1 MSKYTSLQPQ
11 SVWSIFGEISK
22 IPRGSG
28 NEAAVMRW
36 VLDWAKAKGL
46 PAKQDAVGNV
56 LVTIPA
62 TPGCEKVPAVLVQGH
77 LDMVCEKNSD
87 TKHDFEKDP
96 IKLLVQGDWVTADGT
111 TLGAD
116 NAIGVAMGMALA
128 DAKGVKHGPVELLM
142 TVDEER
148 GLTGAAGVKKGFFK
162 ARLMIN
168 LDSEQDDALFVGC
181 AGGRDTVYTVSNR
194 KQKVAKGLVGRKVT
208 VRGLLGGHSGLDVDK
223 HRGHAIKILNRCL
236 LAARDEVAF
245 KLVSFDGGSMRNA
258 IPREAEAVVAV
269 PEADT
274 AKFKK
279 LVDGMAKRIKA
290 EELAGVDDGCVVKVG
305 ACKLTHTLGG
315 GCTTRTLG
323 LIAAIPSGI
332 SQMSRAIPGLVETS
346 SNLGVV
352 TTDGSKVTMVTC
364 SRSSSMASLD
374 EVVRQHA
381 MIGELAGAAVK
392 TEQPEGYPGWA
403 PNPKSK
409 MVAITAKEYK
419 RIFKHEPQL
428 LAIHAG
434 LECGLLTEKYP
445 DLDIVSFGPNI
456 AGAHSPDE
464 KVSVTS
470 VQKIWKLFLGVIEK
484 VAKG

>member
-1 MSKYTSLQPQ
+1 MAKYDTLKPS
-11 SVWSIFGEISK
+11 SVWQIFGEISA

-28 NEAAVMRW
+28 NETAVMQW
-36 VLDWAKAKGL
+36 ALDWAKKRGL
-46 PAKQDAVGNV
+46 AAKQDKVGNV
-56 LVTIPA
+56 LVSIPA
-62 TPGCEKVPAVLVQGH
+62 TKGLEKKPAVLVQGH

-87 TKHDFEKDP
+87 VKHDFEKDP
-96 IKLLVQGDWVTADGT
+96 IKLKVEGDWVTADGT

-116 NAIGVAMGMALA
+116 NAVGVAMGLA
-128 DAKGVKHGPVELLM
+128 VAEEKGLKHGPIEVLM

-148 GLTGAAGVKKGFFK
+148 GLTGAAGVQKGFFTAK
-162 ARLMIN
+162 NMIN

-194 KQKVAKGLVGRKVT
+194 KQKTGKGLVGRKIT

-236 LAARDEVAF
+236 LTALDEVPF

-274 AKFKK
+274 RRFKQ
-279 LVDGMAKRIKA
+279 LVYGMAARIKA

-305 ACKLTHTLGG
+305 ACKLKHTLGA
-315 GCTTRTLG
+315 GCTLRTLG

-332 SQMSRAIPGLVETS
+332 LDMSIAIPGLVETS

-352 TTDGSKVTMVTC
+352 TTDGSKVKMVTC
-364 SRSSSMASLD
+364 SRSSSMAALD
-374 EVVRQHA
+374 GVVRQHA

-392 TEQPEGYPGWA
+392 VEQPEGYPGWA

-456 AGAHSPDE
+456 TGAHSPDE
-464 KVSVTS
+464 KVQVSSVA
-470 VQKIWKLFLGVIEK
+470 KIWKLFAGVLAMA
-484 VAKG
+484 AK

>member
-1 MSKYTSLQPQ
+1 MAKYDTLKPS
-11 SVWSIFGEISK
+11 SVWKIFGEISA

-28 NEAAVMRW
+28 NETAVMQW
-36 VLDWAKAKGL
+36 AMDWAKQRGL
-46 PAKQDAVGNV
+46 KAKQDKVGNV

-62 TPGCEKVPAVLVQGH
+62 TKGLEKKPAVLVQGH

-87 TKHDFEKDP
+87 VKHDFEKDP
-96 IKLLVQGDWVTADGT
+96 IKLLVKGDWVTADGT

-116 NAIGVAMGMALA
+116 NGIGVAMGLA
-128 DAKGVKHGPVELLM
+128 VADEKGLKHGPVEVLM

-148 GLTGAAGVKKGFFK
+148 GLTGAAGVQKGFFTAK
-162 ARLMIN
+162 KMIN
-168 LDSEQDDALFVGC
+168 LDSEEDDALFVGC

-236 LAARDEVAF
+236 LAALDEVPF

-274 AKFKK
+274 RKFKK
-279 LVDGMAKRIKA
+279 LVDGMATRIAA
-290 EELAGVDDGCVVKVG
+290 EELAGIDDGCVVKVG
-305 ACKLTHTLGG
+305 TCKLKHTLGG

-332 SQMSRAIPGLVETS
+332 LDMSAAIPGLVETS

-352 TTDGSKVTMVTC
+352 KTEGSKVKMVTC
-364 SRSSSMASLD
+364 SRSSSMAALD
-374 EVVRQHA
+374 GVVRQHA
-381 MIGELAGAAVK
+381 MIGELAGKAVK
-392 TEQPEGYPGWA
+392 VEQPEGYPGWA

-409 MVAITAKEYK
+409 MVAITAREYK

-456 AGAHSPDE
+456 TGAHSPDE
-464 KVSVTS
+464 QVQISSVAKV
-470 VQKIWKLFLGVIEK
+470 WKLFAAVLEK
-484 VAKG
+484 TAK